1 MTPTIRDHAGLE
13 VLDAQTCHRLLA
25 AMPMGR
31 LAFVKDGE
39 PVILPVNHAFVD
51 GVVLFRTAP
60 GSKLAAAAMRQPV
73 AFEVDG
79 ISETYHGGWSVL
91 VTGVL
96 EELDGDQERTYEDV
110 RLRPWARG
118 GVARDHWL
126 RLRPDQITGR
136 RIRP

>member
-1 MTPTIRDHAGLE
+1 MTAATRDHAGLE
-13 VLDAQTCHRLLA
+13 VLDYATCTKLLELA
-25 AMPMGR
+25 PIGR
-31 LAFVKDGE
+31 LAFVQDGE

-118 GVARDHWL
+118 GAARDHWL
-126 RLRPDQITGR
+126 RLRPDQVTGR

>member
-1 MTPTIRDHAGLE
+1 MTAAIRDHAGLE
-13 VLDAQTCHRLLA
+13 VLDYATCTKLLELA
-25 AMPMGR
+25 PIGR
-31 LAFVKDGE
+31 LAFVQNGE

-60 GSKLAAAAMRQPV
+60 GSKLAAAAMRRPV

-79 ISETYHGGWSVL
+79 INELYHGGWSVL

-96 EELDGDQERTYEDV
+96 EELDGDQERQYEDV

-126 RLRPDQITGR
+126 RLRPDQVTGR